1 MAKVT
6 TTDWKSN
13 SDNIEFVELVERLS
27 NLELS
32 QRDVAGI
39 LDVSQG
45 QVNRVRKG
53 QQHASVTHLRTLR
66 KEVRRLTEER
76 SSEPVFAPQGLGHS
90 TFELNQAILRS
101 LSAVDAVNA
110 LRNLLWARAAARG
123 MPTTRVSITSDV
135 YTADGGVDASI
146 LDGEEPLNEDELL
159 TAGTRFQ
166 IKTGD
171 FAPWRKSEV
180 QRELFGQGEQ
190 PAFENLGSEIQQTL
204 QEGKRFVLVSFGV
217 DPIDRDLRKA
227 RKNFEHFFGL
237 CGYSKAVVEVWGQ
250 TQLIGL
256 FRSYPS
262 LCLQLHGHD
271 HQNFRSRDSWL
282 LDDDMQPR
290 EHYSTEQQKL
300 IDNLRNALRTGELV
314 HVRLIGE
321 PGVGKTRLALELT
334 KVEDLA
340 PVTLYVRD
348 GQTILQS
355 SFINELVQ
363 TDDRRFVFF
372 IIDECSQKDL
382 ADIWNILKPRSD
394 RIRIITIDHGPDST
408 VDDKTRVVTV
418 EPTGLDQ
425 IVSILKDHNVSEND
439 AKRWAEYCEGCPRV
453 AHVIGTNLDANR
465 SNLLAAPTTSEVWR
479 RFVDGRDSP
488 DSEAVQLRRIVLHY
502 ISLFERFGFED
513 PVGDEA
519 DFIQTLAARCDQ
531 RITGPKFRAIVR
543 ELQSRRIIQGVTTLY
558 ITPRLLHINLYRE
571 FWQLYGTNFDIATTL
586 QEMPQQMWDWFVQM
600 LRYAHECAPAE
611 KAIDKLLGHNGIF
624 KSDEFPD
631 THHNGRM
638 IAALAETC
646 PKQTLRCLRRTIGEM
661 DVAALQQVTESR
673 QWLVWAL
680 EKLAVWEDC
689 FANATE
695 LLLVLAEA
703 ENVNNSNEATSTFTS
718 LFSLIPGW
726 AATQASPG
734 VRINVLVSALDSDSA
749 KIRKLGLI
757 ACSNALSTEPGFR
770 TVGPEHQGL
779 KPTILFWV
787 PQTYG
792 ERWDAYRE
800 VWQLLVD
807 RLKIWEGE
815 DRRLLITSILKAAW
829 SVLHIKVLTDSVV
842 ETLESI
848 ALDEQTDVKALVEF
862 TKRQLRHG
870 ESKLPENTK
879 RLLKSI
885 CDRLD
890 GHDFASTLRR
900 FVKHT
905 TWEDYHDDELNET
918 KLVDRKLDELAES
931 VRNDPDLLVSELP
944 WLVCEDSS
952 PAYCFAFNISK
963 DDSNRL
969 WLPKIREQYATLKDA
984 SATSFLSGY
993 LRAIFIED
1001 EQEWESVMLDLA
1013 DDSATADR
1021 FSDFVVSSGMTNAIT
1036 RRVIDQCRSGLQS
1049 KERLK
1054 RWWSDRQLQQL
1065 DEEVV
1070 KELVSLQLEDGI
1082 GTLWSSAVQMCHSF
1096 YIVKDDVKSLPE
1108 DLVFDLLTADAMA
1121 DERVVH
1127 SASYYWS
1134 GLAKAF
1140 INQFPHREW
1149 DLFGKVIRIS
1159 ILRWSVLEDLDANKE
1174 AILTSLLRKNPETA
1188 WACIAD
1194 AYREARERGEWLSQ
1208 NWLTKRE
1215 HHGFED
1221 DSPGPIQ
1228 FVPANVLF
1236 DWVDEDVDENG
1247 YWLTGVLPKTLNNTN
1262 AGRLTRDFV
1271 AKYGKNESLRSGL
1284 YARFGSRS
1292 WCGNA
1297 SDHYR
1302 NLRTQARGWLIDEK
1316 NSTVIRWIE
1325 DYIEGLNYDIERAEI
1340 EEERR
1345 C

>member
-6 TTDWKSN
+6 TTKWKSN
-13 SDNIEFVELVERLS
+13 SDNIEFVELVERLA
-27 NLELS
+27 NLGLT

-39 LDVSQG
+39 LDISHDHAS
-45 QVNRVRKG
+45 RLWKG
-53 QQHASVTHLRTLR
+53 ERHASVKHLWTLR

-76 SSEPVFAPQGLGHS
+76 SSDPVFAPQGPGHS
-90 TFELNQAILRS
+90 TFELNHAILRS
-101 LSAVDAVNA
+101 LAAVDAVNA
-110 LRNLLWARAAARG
+110 FRNLLWARAAARG
-123 MPTTRVSITSDV
+123 MPTTRVSISSDV

-146 LDGEEPLNEDELL
+146 LDGEESLNEDELL

-171 FAPWRKSEV
+171 FAPWQKSEV

-227 RKNFEHFFGL
+227 CKNFEHFFRA

-250 TQLIGL
+250 TQLISL

-262 LCLQLHGHD
+262 LCLQLRGHD
-271 HQNFRSRDSWL
+271 HQGFRSRDSWL
-282 LDDDMQPR
+282 SDDDMQPP
-290 EHYSTEQQKL
+290 EHYSAEQQEL
-300 IDNLRNALRTGELV
+300 IDNLRNALRTGELT
-314 HVRLIGE
+314 HVRLIGK

-334 KVEDLA
+334 KSEDLA

-348 GQTILQS
+348 GRTILQS
-355 SFINELVQ
+355 AFLNELTQ
-363 TDDRRFVFF
+363 TDDSRFVFF
-372 IIDECSQKDL
+372 VIDECSQKDL

-394 RIRIITIDHGPDST
+394 RIRAITIDHGPDMT
-408 VDDKTRVVTV
+408 VDDKTRIVMV
-418 EPTGLDQ
+418 EPTGTDQ

-439 AKRWAEYCEGCPRV
+439 AKRWADYCEGCPRV
-453 AHVIGTNLDANR
+453 AHVIGMNLDANR
-465 SNLLAAPTTSEVWR
+465 SDLLAAPTTSEVWR
-479 RFVDGRDSP
+479 RFVDGRDAP

-513 PVGDEA
+513 PVGDET

-531 RITGPKFRAIVR
+531 RITGPMFRAIVG

-558 ITPRLLHINLYRE
+558 ITPRLLHVHLYRE
-571 FWQLYGTNFDIATTL
+571 FWQLYGTNFDIAATL

-600 LRYAHECAPAE
+600 IRYAHECSPAE
-611 KAIDKLLGHNGIF
+611 RAIDKLLGHNGIF
-624 KSDEFPD
+624 KSGQFPD

-661 DVAALQQVTESR
+661 DNAALRKVTESR
-673 QWLVWAL
+673 QWLIWAL

-689 FANATE
+689 FTNAAE

-703 ENVNNSNEATSTFTS
+703 ENVNNSNDATSTFTS

-734 VRINVLVSALDSDSA
+734 VRISVLVSALDSDSA
-749 KIRKLGLI
+749 KIRELGLI

-770 TVGPEHQGL
+770 MVGPEHQGL

-792 ERWDAYRE
+792 ELWDAYRE
-800 VWQLLVD
+800 VWQLFVD

-815 DRRLLITSILKAAW
+815 DRKLLITSVLKAAW
-829 SVLHIKVLTDSVV
+829 SVIHIKVLTDSVV
-842 ETLESI
+842 ETLEFI
-848 ALDEQTDVKALVEF
+848 ALDEQTDVRALVEF
-862 TKRQLRHG
+862 TKRQLCHG
-870 ESKLPENTK
+870 ESKLSDNTK
-879 RLLKSI
+879 SSLKSI
-885 CDRLD
+885 YKRLD

-900 FVKHT
+900 YVKHT

-944 WLVCEDSS
+944 WLLSEDSS

-963 DDSNRL
+963 GDSNRS
-969 WLPKIREQYATLKDA
+969 WLPKIREQYTMLKDA
-984 SATSFLSGY
+984 TATSFLSGY
-993 LRAIFIED
+993 LRAIFIRD

-1013 DDSATADR
+1013 DDSATAER
-1021 FSDFVVSSGMTNAIT
+1021 FSDFVVSSGMTNAIA
-1036 RRVIDQCRSGLQS
+1036 RRVIDQCRNGLQS
-1049 KERLK
+1049 KERLN
-1054 RWWSDRQLQQL
+1054 RWWFDRQLQQL

-1070 KELVSLQLEDGI
+1070 KELVSLQLEDGV
-1082 GTLWSSAVQMCHSF
+1082 GTLWGSAVQMCHSF
-1096 YIVKDDVKSLPE
+1096 YILKDDVKPLPE

-1121 DERVVH
+1121 DERAVH

-1134 GLAKAF
+1134 RLAKAF

-1149 DLFGKVIRIS
+1149 DLLGKMLRIS
-1159 ILRWSVLEDLDANKE
+1159 MHGWSVLEELNTNKE

-1194 AYREARERGEWLSQ
+1194 AYREAREHGERLSQ
-1208 NWLTKRE
+1208 RWLTKSG
-1215 HHGFED
+1215 HHGFGD
-1221 DSPGPIQ
+1221 DCPGPIE
-1228 FVPANVLF
+1228 FVPAKVLF
-1236 DWVDEDVDENG
+1236 DWVDEDVNENG
-1247 YWLTGVLPKTLNNTN
+1247 YWLTGVLPKTLGKTN
-1262 AGRLTRDFV
+1262 AGRLTRDFI
-1271 AKYGKNESLRSGL
+1271 AKYGNNESLRSGL
-1284 YARFGSRS
+1284 YTRFRSRS

-1297 SDHYR
+1297 SEHYR
-1302 NLRTQARGWLIDEK
+1302 DLRAQAREWLTDEK

-1325 DYIEGLNYDIERAEI
+1325 DYIEGMSYDIKRAEI
-1340 EEERR
+1340 DEERR
-1345 C
+1345 F